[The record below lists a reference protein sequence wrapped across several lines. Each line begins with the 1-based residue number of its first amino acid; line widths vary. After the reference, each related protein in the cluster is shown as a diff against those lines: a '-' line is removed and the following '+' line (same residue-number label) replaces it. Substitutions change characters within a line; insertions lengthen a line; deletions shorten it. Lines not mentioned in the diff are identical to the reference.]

1 MEKLFDAEGITSS
14 ERYFYTPSSFARKH
28 LCYVQE
34 AGCLKSLKPHA
45 SIRENVESFLFF
57 YVREGTGCV
66 RYEGKTYELKKGDA
80 VFLDCREHYEHE
92 SSVSSPWE
100 LAWVHFDGAKAEAV
114 YPLFKKQNAEQP
126 VFMLG
131 RHEEEA
137 AELIGMLLA
146 DKGENS
152 IEAELRSDGVVT
164 RLMLLCLQLAGEK
177 KEAVVFDGIRE
188 ALNEELGKS
197 APTIDG
203 IKEALVARY
212 GTDIDSL
219 DAFFNARY
227 GISIE
232 GYAANRMLNKAKE
245 LLRFTIKPMQE
256 VIAESG
262 IGSEEKLRSLFMDNE
277 NMSPE
282 DYRKKWAQW
291 IKG

>member
-34 AGCLKSLKPHA
+34 VGRLKSLKPHA
-45 SIRENVESFLFF
+45 SVRENVESFLFF
-57 YVREGTGCV
+57 HVLEGTGCV
-66 RYEGKTYELKKGDA
+66 RYEGKSYDLKKGDA

-92 SSVSSPWE
+92 SSVTSPWE

-114 YPLFKKQNAEQP
+114 YSLFKKQNADSP
-126 VFMLG
+126 VFALG
-131 RHEEEA
+131 RKEGK
-137 AELIGMLLA
+137 AEQMIGRLLA

-152 IEAELRSDGVVT
+152 TDAELRADAVLT
-164 RLMLLCLQLAGEK
+164 RLMLICMQLAGEK
-177 KEAVVFDGIRE
+177 KDTAVYDGIRE
-188 ALNEELGKS
+188 ALNEELSGN
-197 APTIDG
+197 APTIEG
-203 IKEALVARY
+203 IKEALIRRY
-212 GTDIDSL
+212 DADIESL
-219 DAFFNARY
+219 DEFFIKRY

>member
-28 LCYVQE
+28 LCYAQE
-34 AGCLKSLKPHA
+34 VGRLKSLKPHA
-45 SIRENVESFLFF
+45 SVRENVESFLFF
-57 YVREGTGCV
+57 QVLEGTGCV
-66 RYEGKTYELKKGDA
+66 RYEGKSYDLKKGDA

-92 SSVSSPWE
+92 SSVTSPWE

-114 YPLFKKQNAEQP
+114 YSIFKKHNADSPVIALGKKERKSEQ
-126 VFMLG
+126 F
-131 RHEEEA
+131 
-137 AELIGMLLA
+137 ISSLLS

-152 IEAELRSDGVVT
+152 TDAELRADEILT
-164 RLMLLCLQLAGEK
+164 RLMLICIQLAGEK
-177 KEAVVFDGIRE
+177 KDAAVYEGIRE
-188 ALNEELGKS
+188 ALNEELGKA
-197 APTIDG
+197 APTVEG
-203 IKEALVARY
+203 IKEALIQRY
-212 GTDIDSL
+212 GADFDSL
-219 DAFFNARY
+219 DEFFSKRY

-232 GYAANRMLNKAKE
+232 GYAVNRMLNKAKE

-256 VIAESG
+256 VISESG
-262 IGSEEKLRSLFMDNE
+262 IGSEEKLRSLFMENE